1 MQNKKTTK
9 PELTKAEKDALRA
22 FLDCPIPRKYHELD
36 ARGHERFDFMY
47 NYEEV
52 FDYADSLLRGET
64 VDLGCN
70 FIEMKSAAVND
81 EFRNILPVLAR
92 RDPAMEDFCD
102 KFGRAISIVVR
113 HAR

>member
-22 FLDCPIPRKYHELD
+22 FLDCPIPRKYHE
-36 ARGHERFDFMY
+36 
-47 NYEEV
+47 V
-52 FDYADSLLRGET
+52 FDYADSLLRSET

-102 KFGRAISIVVR
+102 KFGRAISIVAR